1 MKMNRLKLWWAS
13 LFIPKNSPYCHHNFK
28 TNKQGFPIAKSCK
41 YWTTKYDKEW
51 KYQREYCKLLKRF
64 LDLDD
69 QIKDC
74 GINDEWGDG
83 E

>member
-1 MKMNRLKLWWAS
+1 LS
-13 LFIPKNSPYCHHNFK
+13 TTIYSPIIVRVY
-28 TNKQGFPIAKSCK
+28 K
-41 YWTTKYDKEW
+41 YWTKKYDKEW